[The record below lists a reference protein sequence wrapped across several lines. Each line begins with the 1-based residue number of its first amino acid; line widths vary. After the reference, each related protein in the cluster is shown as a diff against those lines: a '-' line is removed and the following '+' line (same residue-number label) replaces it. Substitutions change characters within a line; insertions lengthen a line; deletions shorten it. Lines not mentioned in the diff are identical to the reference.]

1 VTYNAIAD
9 VVSLSANI
17 LLGTY
22 HERMGAQNTA
32 QVSAEKSSAYN
43 ANSWGR
49 LVADT
54 REVAYDNAALN
65 QSVDGVTTGFQLGH
79 SFWQNRNAN
88 NTASQAGLAVG
99 YVTGKMDVTGDS
111 VRGKNDATGS
121 VDADTTSLMAY
132 YTLAADSGAY
142 LDAVV
147 QYSWS
152 QSDAQ
157 GPQSNLSLDSTGLR
171 GSLEAGVPVR
181 FDSVTLE
188 PQAQLVVYQDSFDD
202 ATDSG
207 GYVMSQDDSSGVIFR
222 VGARLSPSDTSS
234 NFKPWFAANLNV
246 QNGSTGTGVRDLTNQ
261 FGLSSEK
268 DAKWADMS
276 VGLSYQTSAD
286 LSVYGHLKQ
295 SVAIG
300 GGTNT
305 TTSGAIGVQKTW

>member
-1 VTYNAIAD
+1 
-9 VVSLSANI
+9 
-17 LLGTY
+17 
-22 HERMGAQNTA
+22 
-32 QVSAEKSSAYN
+32 
-43 ANSWGR
+43 
-49 LVADT
+49 
-54 REVAYDNAALN
+54 
-65 QSVDGVTTGFQLGH
+65 
-79 SFWQNRNAN
+79 
-88 NTASQAGLAVG
+88 
-99 YVTGKMDVTGDS
+99 
-111 VRGKNDATGS
+111 
-121 VDADTTSLMAY
+121 MAY

-181 FDSVTLE
+181 FDSVTVE

-268 DAKWADMS
+268 DSTWADMS
-276 VGLSYQTSAD
+276 VGMTYQTSAD

-305 TTSGAIGVQKTW
+305 ATSGAIGIQKTW